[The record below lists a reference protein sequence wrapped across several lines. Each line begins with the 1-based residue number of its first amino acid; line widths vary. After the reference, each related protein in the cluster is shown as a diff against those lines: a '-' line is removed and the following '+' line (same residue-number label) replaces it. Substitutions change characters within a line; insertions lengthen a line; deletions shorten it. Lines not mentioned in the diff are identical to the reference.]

1 MVNNINNNAAF
12 IEAASSAR
20 PVRSAAPGKSAAPE
34 PAQAPVGDSSGYG
47 FRLQVNDQT
56 KEVVAVITD
65 PVTNAVIREIPAE
78 EMRTASNV
86 IRNLIGPLVDR
97 KA

>member
-1 MVNNINNNAAF
+1 
-12 IEAASSAR
+12 
-20 PVRSAAPGKSAAPE
+20 
-34 PAQAPVGDSSGYG
+34 
-47 FRLQVNDQT
+47 VNDQT

-97 KA
+97 RA